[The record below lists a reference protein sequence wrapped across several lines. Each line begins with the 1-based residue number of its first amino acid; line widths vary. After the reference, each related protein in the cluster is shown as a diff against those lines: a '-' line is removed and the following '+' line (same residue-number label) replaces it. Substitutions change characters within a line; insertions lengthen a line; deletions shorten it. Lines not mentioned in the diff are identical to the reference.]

1 LFKLTLID
9 ILITPLQQKLLCVL

>member
-1 LFKLTLID
+1 LFKLTLIN